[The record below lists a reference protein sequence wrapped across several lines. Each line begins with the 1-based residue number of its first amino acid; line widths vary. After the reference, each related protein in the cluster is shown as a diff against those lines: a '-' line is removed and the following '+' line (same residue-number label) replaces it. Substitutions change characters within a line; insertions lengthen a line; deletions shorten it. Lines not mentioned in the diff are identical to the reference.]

1 MSRYIQFYCESMLL
15 VLTRSSSYAAT
26 IALLSLLLITTTYSQ
41 YHHRYCLNY
50 FLLPVLQVPML
61 RRAAATA
68 TATKILTPR
77 NIFYTT
83 AAASTA
89 TTTTFNGR
97 PKYMATACDNLTYL
111 YTAVHTLL
119 LDCHWAFQTLVTESS
134 AADKTSCP
142 YTVNERYFH
151 IYSQIHTCI
160 QYRRL

>member
-1 MSRYIQFYCESMLL
+1 
-15 VLTRSSSYAAT
+15 
-26 IALLSLLLITTTYSQ
+26 
-41 YHHRYCLNY
+41 
-50 FLLPVLQVPML
+50 ML

-68 TATKILTPR
+68 TDTNISTPR

-97 PKYMATACDNLTYL
+97 HKYMVTACDNLTYL
-111 YTAVHTLL
+111 YTATHTLL
-119 LDCHWAFQTLVTESS
+119 LDCRWAFQTLVTESS

-151 IYSQIHTCI
+151 IHAYMHTYIHTVPTI
-160 QYRRL
+160 VIDRNVH